1 VDFGA
6 LPPEVNSG
14 RMYTG
19 AGAESL
25 LAAAAGWERLAGEL
39 HSTAAGYQSLIAG
52 LTDELWTGPSSMS
65 MGSVA
70 AAQLSWI
77 RETAGRCEDA
87 ATRAIAAAAVYET
100 AFAMTVPPSAVADNR
115 VSLARLSA
123 NNPLGHK
130 TPAIA
135 AAEAEYSE
143 MWAKDAAAMYG
154 YAATSAVAAAFSNFT
169 PPPWMPA
176 QGGTGAAG
184 AHAASA
190 RLISLVSKALQG
202 LSAPGMFPSIPGFP
216 GDDGADLTGGVSLEA
231 LAALADP
238 WAGTDGGAAASFGLA
253 DAVGHMSVPPSWAD
267 ALAMDPPDSGD
278 YSMQLPSL
286 RFGMA
291 PAAAG
296 AAKPPDGSVARIG
309 YRGTPLVCS
318 SVAG

>member
-14 RMYTG
+14 RMYNG

-52 LTDELWTGPSSMS
+52 LTDDSWTGPSSMS

-100 AFAMTVPPSAVADNR
+100 AFATMVPPSAVADNR
-115 VSLARLSA
+115 ASLARLSA

-143 MWAKDAAAMYG
+143 MWAKDAAAMYD
-154 YAATSAVAAAFSNFT
+154 YAASSAVASSFSNFT
-169 PPPWMPA
+169 PPPWMAA

-184 AHAASA
+184 AHDASA
-190 RLISLVSKALQG
+190 RLISLLSRALQG
-202 LSAPGMFPSIPGFP
+202 LSAPGMFPALLGFA
-216 GDDGADLTGGVSLEA
+216 GDGGPDLAGAFSLDGLS
-231 LAALADP
+231 ALADP
-238 WAGTDGGAAASFGLA
+238 WAGADGGAAAGFGQA
-253 DAVGHMSVPPSWAD
+253 DAVGSMSVPPSWAD
-267 ALAMDPPDSGD
+267 TLAMDPPDFGD
-278 YSMQLPSL
+278 SSMQLPSL
-286 RFGMA
+286 RVGIP
-291 PAAAG
+291 PAG
-296 AAKPPDGSVARIG
+296 IAKPPDGSVARIG